1 MEDNKLSIDK
11 FYSIFLVQV
20 LTSSLFTIL
29 IFTRIFINELT
40 SSFFYI
46 SIGIITVTVP
56 VTKFLF
62 LVVMYNI
69 ITRNFKTSTA
79 FNIISAISPVFNLA
93 VIFSYSL
100 ILGVLNNT
108 LLVKTNLILIASV
121 LSSLFDLGLFSALIP
136 FSLDVAK
143 SRRNMSRQILISS
156 TIFTSS
162 ILIIIVAMTFMP
174 HFSLVDRIL
183 FSIFS
188 SLIFFISLLKFYGN
202 FYQDFGIVND
212 LLNLSQNRRD
222 EIISEEFYRI
232 QSNLERILSDQYSSS
247 ISLIK
252 IIDQIKNKIN
262 ELSKDAEKVV
272 SHVNKNISELNKL
285 LMYIENDIDSI
296 KTIQNIINSVDNA
309 ISTSVSIL
317 ESVIASLVKINNDSN
332 LNLPQINI
340 IVREIDEIVK
350 AIFDSAKNISKAN
363 DALKSIS
370 NDLPEILDY
379 FFSFN
384 NIVRDIRRIS
394 TRINSVRVSF
404 DVELRKIASEKQNK
418 EKLSV
423 ISQKIDKLFL
433 DLQSTVSSIFVDED
447 KVSID
452 RDIKIITVKT
462 EGIVNELKRFYE
474 VIRKFSHNARI
485 VQKAIEEYQTTPSK
499 IKSQIEYLIS
509 ILNNIKSI
517 SSRSVRDLDE
527 MILSLK
533 EVRNNILKITKY
545 YQDMKNA
552 VEKHYNQVVSIDTN
566 VPQFIKDIYGV

>member
-232 QSNLERILSDQYSSS
+232 QSNLERIISDQYSSS

-309 ISTSVSIL
+309 ISTSVGIL
-317 ESVIASLVKINNDSN
+317 ESVIASLAKINNDSN

-533 EVRNNILKITKY
+533 EVQNNILKITKY